1 MMFRK
6 TVAALAAASTFSLSV
21 APAFA
26 LEVREPRAHLAFN
39 VPDGW
44 DVDQEGRYT
53 RASPHDRS
61 FHLRVVGIDHAWGQ
75 DREAE
80 EQMMTTLNEHIDAAT
95 VDLHAH
101 HIDDWH
107 GFEGVEIRGHGRR
120 KMDGKESKFFA
131 MSLRDKHDLKK
142 GVVALGIGTIEG
154 FDRHH
159 PGIYEALHSM
169 HTW

>member
-1 MMFRK
+1 MFFRK
-6 TVAALAAASTFSLSV
+6 TVAAFSAAATLSMTV

-26 LEVREPRAHLAFN
+26 LEIREPRAHLAFN
-39 VPDGW
+39 IPDGW
-44 DVDQEGRYT
+44 NVDQEGRYV
-53 RASPHDRS
+53 RAAPRDGS

-75 DREAE
+75 DKEAE
-80 EQMMTTLNEHIDAAT
+80 DQMLSILNEHIDGASI
-95 VDLHAH
+95 DMHAH

-120 KMDGKESKFFA
+120 KFDNHEGKFFA
-131 MSLRDKHDLKK
+131 LSLRDRHDPKK
-142 GVVALGIGTIEG
+142 GVVALGIGTPEG

-159 PGIYEALHSM
+159 PGIYDALHSM